1 MKLLDLLKQP
11 CYSGSVIIAGENGL
25 TRTVQ
30 SVNMMDAPD
39 IIDFLKPDEL
49 LLTTAYLLKDEPDAL
64 LTLVAKMA
72 EHGCAGLGVRT
83 KRFLGEIPPGV
94 LLLANT
100 LSFPIIELPPER
112 ALGELI
118 NSSLNTILEKRTD
131 ELRYALLT
139 HRTFSQLAMKGK
151 GITSILES
159 LASLLHCTAIL
170 LDDKLEPIAASRI
183 SIKKDQSL
191 LIQAIRD
198 EVEKLSHDSQAPV
211 PLTLPMFEP
220 LWKQATAYPIMS
232 TQKRSWLLLF
242 APIWEDETMEQLT
255 VEQAI
260 NVMGFELMKRQ
271 AVKERSRRYK
281 NDFFA
286 DWVEG
291 RVNTEQELMNRGK
304 SYGMNANSIFQCI
317 VCKNDSLL
325 PKLSLSTDSEERLQA
340 ERDHLYFNLKRA
352 FARTELPFI
361 LFNKN
366 DLFVLV
372 LTKAESTNEFEKKLL
387 RHLEDVQNELLR
399 SLNCSFSFGVGK
411 PTDRSMELP
420 TVYNEALEALQ
431 AGYAANENCFI
442 RTYRAKDMLDLLR
455 RIPISDL
462 SEFYSD
468 TFQHLLQAEE
478 KDKHELMQTLRI
490 YVENEG
496 QIAETAKRLFLHRNT
511 VIYRIDK
518 CERLT
523 RRNLKDPSDTMRIRL
538 AFQIESLLSQK
549 G

>member
-11 CYSGSVIIAGENGL
+11 SYSGSVVIAGENGL

-49 LLTTAYLLKDEPDAL
+49 LLTTAYLLKDIPDAL
-64 LTLVAKMA
+64 LSLVAKMA

-83 KRFLGEIPPGV
+83 KRFLGEIPPDII
-94 LLLANT
+94 LLANR

-131 ELRYALLT
+131 ELRYAFLT
-139 HRTFSQLAMKGK
+139 HRTFSQLVMKGK
-151 GITSILES
+151 GISSILES
-159 LASLLHCTAIL
+159 LSDLLHCTAIL
-170 LDDKLEPIAASRI
+170 LDDKLEPIANSRNI
-183 SIKKDQSL
+183 SLKKNED

-198 EVEKLSHDSQAPV
+198 EVEKLDNDSQVPV
-211 PLTLPMFEP
+211 PLTLPLIEP
-220 LWKQATAYPIMS
+220 PWKQAAAYPITT

-242 APIWEDETMEQLT
+242 APVWEDETIEQLT
-255 VEQAI
+255 VEQAV
-260 NVMGFELMKRQ
+260 NVLGFELLKRQ

-304 SYGMNANSIFQCI
+304 SYGLHTNSIFQCI
-317 VCKNDSLL
+317 VCKNDALL
-325 PKLSLSTDSEERLQA
+325 PKLPSFSEERLQA
-340 ERDHLYFNLKRA
+340 ERDHLYANLKRTFTKA
-352 FARTELPFI
+352 ELPFI

-366 DLFVLV
+366 DLFIFV
-372 LTKAESTNEFEKKLL
+372 LTKAESSHDFEKKLL
-387 RHLEDVQNELLR
+387 RHLEVVQNQLLR
-399 SLNCSFSFGVGK
+399 SLKCSFSFGVGK
-411 PTDRSMELP
+411 PSDRSMELP
-420 TVYNEALEALQ
+420 TVYKEALEALQ
-431 AGYAANENCFI
+431 SGYAANENCFI

-462 SEFYSD
+462 NEFYID
-468 TFQHLLQAEE
+468 TFQHLLQAEN
-478 KDKHELMQTLRI
+478 KDKQELMQTLRT

-523 RRNLKDPSDTMRIRL
+523 RRNLKDSSDTMRIRL
-538 AFQIESLLSQK
+538 AFQIETLLS
-549 G
+549 